1 MDYINGLP
9 TSIDVKLYKYNYIDN
24 KIWTQLKNYTDWIE
38 VQDADNSVI
47 VHADEI
53 ADILETFYKKD
64 MQRIAATGSEF
75 MHREVNSAYFLY
87 KILEE
92 MPKVEYIKFNLN
104 TDKTYSRMV
113 DTEEEKLLRFDY
125 KVLTITVRMHEY
137 FNEEELQLV
146 NQVLKDAGVFED
158 DKPYMQARLSELTVS
173 VDRLANS
180 VEDDKTGD
188 LLAGL
193 IDVIDPKIHNDNPLV
208 LLVTDY

>member
-38 VQDADNSVI
+38 VQDADHSII

-75 MHREVNSAYFLY
+75 IHREVNSAYFLY

-125 KVLTITVRMHEY
+125 KVLTITVRMHEF

>member
-38 VQDADNSVI
+38 VPDADNAVI

-75 MHREVNSAYFLY
+75 IHREVNSAYFLY

-125 KVLTITVRMHEY
+125 KVLTITVRMHEF
-137 FNEEELQLV
+137 FNEEELQLI

>member
-38 VQDADNSVI
+38 VPDADNAVI

-75 MHREVNSAYFLY
+75 IHREVNSAYFLY

-137 FNEEELQLV
+137 FTEEELQLV
-146 NQVLKDAGVFED
+146 NQALTDAGVFED
-158 DKPYMQARLSELTVS
+158 NKPYMQARLSELTVN
-173 VDRLANS
+173 VDKLANS

>member
-38 VQDADNSVI
+38 VPDADNAVI

-75 MHREVNSAYFLY
+75 IHREVNSAYFLY

-125 KVLTITVRMHEY
+125 KVLTITVRMHEF

-146 NQVLKDAGVFED
+146 NQVLKDAGVFEE
-158 DKPYMQARLSELTVS
+158 DKPYMQARLSELTVN
-173 VDRLANS
+173 VDKLANS